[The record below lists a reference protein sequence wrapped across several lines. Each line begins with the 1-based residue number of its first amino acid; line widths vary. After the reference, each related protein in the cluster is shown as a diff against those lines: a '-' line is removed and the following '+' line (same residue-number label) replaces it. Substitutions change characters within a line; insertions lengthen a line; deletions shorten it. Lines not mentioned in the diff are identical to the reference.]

1 MNTRTSGGLTR
12 LGLRAYLLALAA
24 IVLDQLSKFW
34 ILQSLFPSR
43 CPGFVAD
50 ASSNAGCSVE
60 LLPVLSLSMVWN
72 RGVSFG
78 LLQAQQDAAR
88 WGLALF
94 SGLVAAALIG
104 WARKVQRPL
113 LGAALGLV
121 IGGAVGNLIDRV
133 RLGAVADFINVSGL
147 GFFPWVFNVADS
159 AITVGVI
166 LLVLDS
172 LLPQGSRRPSPVSQ
186 RAL

>member
-1 MNTRTSGGLTR
+1 LNPTR
-12 LGLRAYLLALAA
+12 LGVRAYLLALAV
-24 IVLDQLSKFW
+24 IVLDQLTKFW

-50 ASSNAGCSVE
+50 ASTNAGCSVE

-88 WGLALF
+88 WGLAAF
-94 SGLVAAALIG
+94 SAAVAVLLIL

-113 LGAALGLV
+113 LAAALGLV
-121 IGGAVGNLIDRV
+121 IGGALGNLIDRV
-133 RLGAVADFINVSGL
+133 RFGAVADFIDVSRL
-147 GFFPWVFNVADS
+147 GFFPWVFNAADS

-172 LLPQGSRRPSPVSQ
+172 LLPQRRKVGAPQ
-186 RAL
+186 